1 MSPLERACPI
11 LGSSLC
17 FLSFRLGIW
26 LRPRK
31 GLARL
36 AISGL
41 SWPGIR
47 TSMVQPRGM
56 KIRIFCGYFFSF
68 SKLYAGGETRINH
81 TLSSKEDHFVK
92 EKKNPYSYSFSVL
105 LYLWRSWS
113 FLILYTSTLVKQY
126 DFSCP
131 SVSSRTYLQSKSAV
145 KEEKPCSS
153 VKDSGPF
160 VNVPGSL
167 QI

>member
-1 MSPLERACPI
+1 
-11 LGSSLC
+11 
-17 FLSFRLGIW
+17 
-26 LRPRK
+26 
-31 GLARL
+31 
-36 AISGL
+36 
-41 SWPGIR
+41 
-47 TSMVQPRGM
+47 MVQPRGM